1 MHTFSPRAGT
11 RADLSP
17 AAAVRRHAVSRGDSV
32 ALAYRAAAAGFPGSP
47 TAEVSY
53 RELDDRGGRLAR
65 ALLDAGVGPG
75 DRVAY
80 LGLNSPALIVT
91 LLACSMVG
99 AVFVPVNHRLAAD
112 EVADVLADCDPRV
125 LVAEAGQG
133 ALAEAVGPDLAV
145 KAVLAVGEDGQAP
158 GARPP
163 LNTESVPV
171 GEDTLAALLYTSGST
186 GRPKG
191 VMLTHGNLWWNC
203 VNVWSLLDTRPD
215 DVVLVAAPMFHI
227 GGLNALT
234 LPTLLRGG
242 TLVVHRAFDP
252 RACLDAFVTHGVTG
266 FFGVPAMFS
275 ALADL
280 PEFPAADLSRLR
292 CAVVAGAPVPP
303 RLIRRYAGHGVLL
316 QQAWGLTET
325 APFATYLPPAQTEA
339 RTGSVGVA
347 MPYTQVRVADPAD
360 PARPAAP
367 LVRGEIL
374 VRGPNVTPG
383 YWNNAETTA
392 RSFTED
398 GWFRTGDIGHLDED
412 GYLWI
417 VDRLKEMIISG
428 GENIYPAEV
437 ERHLF
442 ELPGIRD
449 AAVIGVPDST
459 WGETVAAVVVPEAGR
474 PALDAVREALS
485 ARLARYK
492 LPRVLVTVPAL
503 PRNGSGKT
511 DKPALRRW
519 AHDGTW
525 PAGARA
531 ETLCRPA
538 PAGETRAA
546 AAAAGSA
553 HAGIPLDDERN
564 PHVLA
569 AG

>member
-1 MHTFSPRAGT
+1 MHTVVSRAGT
-11 RADLSP
+11 GADLSP
-17 AAAVRRHAVSRGDSV
+17 AAAVRRHAVRHGDSV
-32 ALAYRAAAAGFPGSP
+32 ALAYQATVPHVPGSP
-47 TAEVSY
+47 TAAVSY
-53 RELDDRGGRLAR
+53 RELDDRSGRLAR
-65 ALLDAGVGPG
+65 ALLDRGVGAG

-80 LGLNSPALIVT
+80 LGLNSPALITT
-91 LLACSMVG
+91 LLACSAVG

-125 LVAEAGQG
+125 LVAEAGQEVLAG
-133 ALAEAVGPDLAV
+133 AVVPGLAV
-145 KAVLAVGEDGQAP
+145 TAVLGIGEDGRVP
-158 GARPP
+158 GARLP
-163 LNTESVPV
+163 LGTAPVPA

-191 VMLTHGNLWWNC
+191 VRLTHGNLWWNC
-203 VNVWSLLDTRPD
+203 VNVWSLLDTRPQ

-242 TLVVHRAFDP
+242 TVVVHRAFDP
-252 RACLDAFVTHGVTG
+252 RSCLDALVTHGVTG

-303 RLIRRYAGHGVLL
+303 QLIRRYAGHGVLL

-325 APFATYLPPAQTEA
+325 APFATYLPPGQTQE
-339 RTGSVGVA
+339 RTGSAGIA
-347 MPYTQVRVADPAD
+347 MPYTEVRVADPAD
-360 PARPAAP
+360 PARTAAP

-374 VRGPNVTPG
+374 VRGPNVTRG

-392 RSFTED
+392 LSFTED

-412 GYLWI
+412 GYLWV

-437 ERHLF
+437 ERHLV

-449 AAVIGVPDST
+449 AAVIGMPDPT
-459 WGETVAAVVVPEAGR
+459 WGEMVAAVVVSEDGG
-474 PALDAVREALS
+474 PALDTVREALA

-511 DKPALRRW
+511 DKPTLRLW
-519 AHDGTW
+519 ACDGSW
-525 PAGARA
+525 PAGTQT
-531 ETLCRPA
+531 ETLLRPA
-538 PAGETRAA
+538 AA
-546 AAAAGSA
+546 EATDT
-553 HAGIPLDDERN
+553 GIPLTDERTT
-564 PHVLA
+564 HALLA
-569 AG
+569 G

>member
-1 MHTFSPRAGT
+1 MHTVTSGAGT
-11 RADLSP
+11 GAELSP
-17 AAAVRRHAVSRGDSV
+17 AAAVRRHAVRRGDAV
-32 ALAYRAAAAGFPGSP
+32 ALVYRAAASGTPGTP
-47 TAEVSY
+47 LTEVSY
-53 RELDDRGGRLAR
+53 RELDDRSGRLAR
-65 ALLDAGVGPG
+65 ALLDTGVDAG

-80 LGLNSPALIVT
+80 LGLNSPALIAT
-91 LLACSMVG
+91 LLACSAVG
-99 AVFVPVNHRLAAD
+99 AVFVPVNHRLTA
-112 EVADVLADCDPRV
+112 EESADVLADCDPRV
-125 LVAEAGQG
+125 LVAEAGQE
-133 ALAEAVGPDLAV
+133 ALAAAVLPGLEVEAVLG
-145 KAVLAVGEDGQAP
+145 VGEDGQVP
-158 GARPP
+158 GALPP
-163 LNTESVPV
+163 VDSEPVPA

-203 VNVWSLLDTRPD
+203 VNVWTLLDTRPD

-242 TLVVHRAFDP
+242 TVVVHRTFDP
-252 RACLDAFVTHGVTG
+252 HACLDALVTQGVTG

-280 PEFPAADLSRLR
+280 PEFPSAELPRLR

-303 RLIRRYAGHGVLL
+303 RLIRRYAEHGVLL

-325 APFATYLPPAQTEA
+325 APFATYLPPEQTEA
-339 RTGSVGVA
+339 RTGSAGVA
-347 MPYTQVRVADPAD
+347 MPYTQVRVADPAA

-367 LVRGEIL
+367 LVPGEIL

-392 RSFTED
+392 ASFTED
-398 GWFRTGDIGHLDED
+398 RWFRTGDIGHLDED
-412 GYLWI
+412 GYLWV

-437 ERHLF
+437 ERHLT

-449 AAVIGVPDST
+449 AAVIGVPDPT
-459 WGETVAAVVVPEAGR
+459 WGETVAAVVVPEDDA
-474 PALDAVREALS
+474 PALDTVREAL
-485 ARLARYK
+485 AAQIARYK

-511 DKPALRRW
+511 DKPELRRW
-519 AHDGTW
+519 SRDGAW
-525 PAGARA
+525 PAGTRTQ
-531 ETLCRPA
+531 TLRGPG
-538 PAGETRAA
+538 PD
-546 AAAAGSA
+546 
-553 HAGIPLDDERN
+553 IPLEEEGNYRA
-564 PHVLA
+564 LA

>member
-1 MHTFSPRAGT
+1 MHTVMSGAGT
-11 RADLSP
+11 GAGTGAEFSP
-17 AAAVRRHAVSRGDSV
+17 AAAVRRHAAHRGEAV
-32 ALAYRAAAAGFPGSP
+32 ALVYRGTAAGAAGTPV
-47 TAEVSY
+47 TEVSY
-53 RELDDRGGRLAR
+53 RELDDTSGRLAR
-65 ALLDAGVGPG
+65 ALLDTGVEAG

-80 LGLNSPALIVT
+80 LGLNSPALIAT
-91 LLACSMVG
+91 LLACSAVG

-112 EVADVLADCDPRV
+112 EVADVLADCDPRI
-125 LVAEAGQG
+125 LVTETGQE
-133 ALAEAVGPDLAV
+133 ALADTVVPGLAVEAVLR
-145 KAVLAVGEDGQAP
+145 VGEDGRTP
-158 GARPP
+158 GTRSP
-163 LNTESVPV
+163 LGAEPVPV
-171 GEDTLAALLYTSGST
+171 AEDTLAALLYTSGST

-227 GGLNALT
+227 GGLSALT
-234 LPTLLRGG
+234 LPALLRGG
-242 TLVVHRAFDP
+242 TVVVHRAFDP
-252 RACLDAFVTHGVTG
+252 RACLDALVTHRVTG

-280 PEFPAADLSRLR
+280 PEFPAAELSRLR

-303 RLIRRYAGHGVLL
+303 RLIRRYAGHGLLL

-325 APFATYLPPAQTEA
+325 APFATYLPPGRTEA
-339 RTGSVGVA
+339 RTGSSGVA
-347 MPYTQVRVADPAD
+347 MPYTRVRVADPAD
-360 PARPAAP
+360 PTRSAAP

-392 RSFTED
+392 LAFTKD

-412 GYLWI
+412 GYLWV

-437 ERHLF
+437 ERHLV

-449 AAVIGVPDST
+449 AAVIGVADPT
-459 WGETVAAVVVPEAGR
+459 WGETVAAVVVPDHDG
-474 PALDAVREALS
+474 PALDALREALA

-492 LPRVLVTVPAL
+492 LPRVLVTVSAL

-511 DKPALRRW
+511 DKPTLRRW
-519 AHDGTW
+519 AREGAW
-525 PAGARA
+525 PAGTRT
-531 ETLCRPA
+531 ETLRTPTPA
-538 PAGETRAA
+538 EGS
-546 AAAAGSA
+546 AAGT
-553 HAGIPLDDERN
+553 PLDDERN
-564 PHVLA
+564 PHALA
-569 AG
+569 AR

>member
-1 MHTFSPRAGT
+1 MYTVTSGAGARAE
-11 RADLSP
+11 LSP
-17 AAAVRRHAVSRGDSV
+17 AAAVRRHAERRGDAV
-32 ALAYRAAAAGFPGSP
+32 ALVYRAGAAGGPRTSV
-47 TAEVSY
+47 TEVSY
-53 RELDDRGGRLAR
+53 RELDDRSGRLAR
-65 ALLDAGVGPG
+65 ALLDTGVETG

-80 LGLNSPALIVT
+80 LGLNSPALIAT
-91 LLACSMVG
+91 LLACSAVG
-99 AVFVPVNHRLAAD
+99 AVFVPVNHRLSPD
-112 EVADVLADCDPRV
+112 EVANVLHDCNPRV
-125 LVAEAGQG
+125 LTAEAGQE
-133 ALAEAVGPDLAV
+133 ALVDAVVPSRAV
-145 KAVLAVGEDGQAP
+145 KAVLNVGEDGRAP
-158 GARPP
+158 GAWPP
-163 LNTESVPV
+163 LDVEPAPV

-242 TLVVHRAFDP
+242 TVVVHRTFDP
-252 RACLDAFVTHGVTG
+252 RACLDALVTHGVTG
-266 FFGVPAMFS
+266 FFGVPAMFA

-325 APFATYLPPAQTEA
+325 APFATYLPPEETGA
-339 RTGSVGVA
+339 RTGSAGVA

-360 PARPAAP
+360 PARSAAP

-383 YWNNAETTA
+383 YWNNSETTTL
-392 RSFTED
+392 SFTED
-398 GWFRTGDIGHLDED
+398 GWFHTGDIGYLDED
-412 GYLWI
+412 GYLWV

-437 ERHLF
+437 ERHLA

-449 AAVIGVPDST
+449 AAVIGVSDPT
-459 WGETVAAVVVPEAGR
+459 WGETVAAIIVAEDGE
-474 PALDAVREALS
+474 PALDAVREALA

-511 DKPALRRW
+511 DKPQLRRW
-519 AHDGTW
+519 ARDGGW
-525 PAGARA
+525 PATAHT

-538 PAGETRAA
+538 PAYETRAKA
-546 AAAAGSA
+546 TAVGV
-553 HAGIPLDDERN
+553 PLDDE
-564 PHVLA
+564 
-569 AG
+569 

>member
-1 MHTFSPRAGT
+1 MHTVMSGAGT
-11 RADLSP
+11 RAELSP
-17 AAAVRRHAVSRGDSV
+17 AAAVRRHAVRRGEAV
-32 ALAYRAAAAGFPGSP
+32 ALVYRSPAVGGAAGS
-47 TAEVSY
+47 TVTEVSY
-53 RELDDRGGRLAR
+53 RELDDRSGRLAR
-65 ALLDAGVGPG
+65 ALVDTGVEAG

-80 LGLNSPALIVT
+80 LGLNSPALIST
-91 LLACSMVG
+91 LLACSAVG
-99 AVFVPVNHRLAAD
+99 AVFVPVNHRLSAD

-125 LVAEAGQG
+125 VVAEAGQEV
-133 ALAEAVGPDLAV
+133 LADAVVPGLAV
-145 KAVLAVGEDGQAP
+145 KAVLGVGEDGRAP

-163 LNTESVPV
+163 LGAEPVPV

-191 VMLTHGNLWWNC
+191 VVLTHGNLWWNC
-203 VNVWSLLDTRPD
+203 VNVWSSLDTRPD

-242 TLVVHRAFDP
+242 TVVVHRAFDP
-252 RACLDAFVTHGVTG
+252 RACLDALVTHGVTG
-266 FFGVPAMFS
+266 FFGVPAMFA

-325 APFATYLPPAQTEA
+325 APFATYLPPEETGA
-339 RTGSVGVA
+339 RTGSAGVA

-360 PARPAAP
+360 PAASAAP
-367 LVRGEIL
+367 RVPGEIL

-383 YWNNAETTA
+383 YWNNAEATA
-392 RSFTED
+392 LSFTED

-412 GYLWI
+412 GYLWV

-437 ERHLF
+437 ERHLT

-449 AAVIGVPDST
+449 AAVIGVPDPT
-459 WGETVAAVVVPEAGR
+459 WGETVAAVVVPEDGG
-474 PALDAVREALS
+474 PALDAVRDALA

-511 DKPALRRW
+511 DKPELRRW
-519 AHDGTW
+519 ARAGTW
-525 PAGARA
+525 PAGTRT
-531 ETLCRPA
+531 ET
-538 PAGETRAA
+538 T
-546 AAAAGSA
+546 AAGSSRE
-553 HAGIPLDDERN
+553 DERN
-564 PHVLA
+564 THALA
-569 AG
+569 AR